1 MSPPPQLERGER
13 GGGER
18 VTRLDRKTREE
29 TVKRN
34 QMTALRFPTGADIRH
49 PRPPFGGEERERG
62 RERKRKRERGRE
74 TEMEREGGR
83 EKVRE
88 RERERDGER
97 EEEREGE
104 TERE

>member
-34 QMTALRFPTGADIRH
+34 QMTALRFPTGGDIRH

-62 RERKRKRERGRE
+62 RERKRKRERGRQRE
-74 TEMEREGGR
+74 NERERGR
-83 EKVRE
+83 EKRE
-88 RERERDGER
+88 REREKER
-97 EEEREGE
+97 E
-104 TERE
+104 